1 MDNGQNFDGQN
12 FFDQAIQSY
21 LRTFNT
27 IRNIA
32 TVQGDDCTTGCLLD
46 YPNSKNIISQMQKI

>member
-1 MDNGQNFDGQN
+1 MIDGQN